1 MTAVVTTA
9 AARAAASV
17 RVAPTLDPA
26 KPVAEAAQRLRP
38 GLQRGRRIDAG
49 MLRAAMEDA
58 YGRSGAEGGRDPSTT
73 TESSQANAL
82 VHGGQVCVKDGSV
95 FVLPTEETADQDLLA
110 GLLASSQATAYAS
123 ALLQHFP
130 SIGHVI
136 SAEASQLRAF
146 GLSGRDIALL
156 RLVHE
161 IACRLARAEVR
172 SRPVLSNWPALIAY
186 LQTAMAYQQIE
197 QFRILFLDRKN
208 TLIADEVQ
216 QRGTVSHTPVYPREV
231 VKRAL
236 ILNASALIVV
246 HNHPSGDP
254 KPSREDIE
262 TTRQLKA
269 AADALEVELHDH
281 VVIGHGKHASF
292 KSLGLL

>member
-9 AARAAASV
+9 AACAAASV
-17 RVAPTLDPA
+17 RLTPTLDSA
-26 KPVAEAAQRLRP
+26 KCVAEAAQRLRP
-38 GLQRGRRIDAG
+38 GLERGQRIDAG
-49 MLRAAMEDA
+49 VLRAA
-58 YGRSGAEGGRDPSTT
+58 T
-73 TESSQANAL
+73 TEPIQANAR
-82 VHGGQVCVKDGSV
+82 VRGDSDA
-95 FVLPTEETADQDLLA
+95 VLPTEETTEQELLTE
-110 GLLASSQATAYAS
+110 LLASSRGAASAS

-146 GLSGRDIALL
+146 GLSGRDIAVL

-161 IACRLARAEVR
+161 IACRMTRAEVR
-172 SRPVLSNWPALIAY
+172 SRPVLGNWQALIAY

-231 VKRAL
+231 MKRAL
-236 ILNASALIVV
+236 ILNASALIVA

-269 AADALEVELHDH
+269 AANALEVELHDH